1 MPVAGGSPVRL
12 ALGGLCALAVAMG
25 IGRFALT
32 PILPSM
38 SAEIPLSASEAG
50 MVASANFLGYLVGA
64 LAAMSLAGSAVR
76 TGFRASLVA
85 SVATTGL
92 MAIDAALPV
101 LALWRFLGGIA
112 SAGVLVFSSTLV
124 LERLARMNRA
134 GLAALHFAGV
144 GIGIA
149 VSAVLVGVLVRG
161 GAAWQGQWI
170 GAGALAAVLAMGAWI
185 CLVAGDDALV
195 RRGSTVAAAP
205 APPARLARPSRALV
219 RLAIAYALFGVGYVV
234 TATFLTSILR
244 ASPTLSVYE
253 TPAWAAVGVSAA
265 VSVWVW
271 GRVSARL
278 GGMRAFSL
286 ACAVEAVGVAA
297 SVLVP
302 GAAGA
307 VLAAVLLGGT
317 FMGITSLGLVEAR
330 RLSGGDPKTVLGLMT
345 ACFGLGQMLGPTLA
359 GYAADLTGSFFWPS
373 LCAAALL
380 VVAALLTL
388 RPARA

>member
-1 MPVAGGSPVRL
+1 
-12 ALGGLCALAVAMG
+12 
-25 IGRFALT
+25 
-32 PILPSM
+32 
-38 SAEIPLSASEAG
+38 

-76 TGFRASLVA
+76 SGFRASLIA

-92 MAIDAALPV
+92 MAMDAALPV

-124 LERLARMNRA
+124 LERLARMNRT

-149 VSAVLVGVLVRG
+149 VSAVLVGALVRG

-170 GAGALAAVLAMGAWI
+170 GAGALAAVLGMGAWI
-185 CLVAGDDALV
+185 CLVASDDAV
-195 RRGSTVAAAP
+195 EPRPSAANAAP
-205 APPARLARPSRALV
+205 APAARIARPSPALV

-244 ASPTLSVYE
+244 ASQTLSVYE

-265 VSVWVW
+265 VSVWIW
-271 GRVSARL
+271 GRVAAWL